1 MIEAEAGSTLA
12 RHARSFLQV
21 PLVKLDWFS
30 SLLTVSSM
38 IVVGRQLWWGWILA
52 AVNCFVLLYIAH
64 QSGLSGL
71 IPANIICLA
80 IYAKNTREWLKD
92 DKASH
97 S

>member
-1 MIEAEAGSTLA
+1 VAEAEGNLD
-12 RHARSFLQV
+12 RHAGVFAGTQ
-21 PLVKLDWFS
+21 VKLDWFS
-30 SLLTVSSM
+30 SLLTISSM
-38 IVVGRQLWWGWILA
+38 IVVGRQLWWGWVLA

-80 IYAKNTREWLKD
+80 IYAKNTRDWLKD
-92 DKASH
+92 DKSQH

>member
-1 MIEAEAGSTLA
+1 MIVAEAGRNLA
-12 RHARSFLQV
+12 WHARSFTGTQ
-21 PLVKLDWFS
+21 VKLDWFS

-38 IVVGRQLWWGWILA
+38 IVVGRQLWWGWVLA

-64 QSGLSGL
+64 ESGLSGL

-92 DKASH
+92 DKSQH

>member
-1 MIEAEAGSTLA
+1 M
-12 RHARSFLQV
+12 
-21 PLVKLDWFS
+21 KLDWFS

-38 IVVGRQLWWGWILA
+38 IAVGRQLWWGWILA